1 MLYKLFLLSIN
12 KYFVHCNER
21 KREAKNKVCWIIN
34 RRILHKITDMRM
46 WELAKANGGSGNE
59 KNVIASCFSAKRE
72 ADTFVMDG
80 RRPLKLQLLLPLP
93 SVRSLQ
99 LLLAA
104 GNAEPTPV
112 SGNPSK
118 IILSVIPYRSE
129 ITKRPVVNKLTLFFN
144 QSTVKSSSLIL
155 SLFMLSLIYIMENV
169 YIVKYLCIIIF
180 KFRSNLCIFK
190 HLIVWT
196 WSYFLI

>member
-1 MLYKLFLLSIN
+1 
-12 KYFVHCNER
+12 
-21 KREAKNKVCWIIN
+21 
-34 RRILHKITDMRM
+34 MR
-46 WELAKANGGSGNE
+46 ELAKANGGSGNE

-104 GNAEPTPV
+104 GNAEPTPA

-118 IILSVIPYRSE
+118 IILFPSVIPYRSE
-129 ITKRPVVNKLTLFFN
+129 ITKSFAVNKL
-144 QSTVKSSSLIL
+144 IL
-155 SLFMLSLIYIMENV
+155 LLN
-169 YIVKYLCIIIF
+169 
-180 KFRSNLCIFK
+180 
-190 HLIVWT
+190 
-196 WSYFLI
+196 